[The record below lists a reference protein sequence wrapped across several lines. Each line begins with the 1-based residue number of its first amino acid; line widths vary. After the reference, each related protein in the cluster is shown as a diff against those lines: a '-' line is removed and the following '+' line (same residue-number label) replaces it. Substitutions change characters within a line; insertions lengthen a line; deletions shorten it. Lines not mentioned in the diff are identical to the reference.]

1 MSLILENWK
10 WFTHVLVLDGDIIEC
25 LPRDS
30 SHINPNSYKK
40 FRIGFRDL
48 LQRQKKMKGEPCK
61 LLEIVWL
68 PVPRRGK
75 RSLGG
80 WGLPY
85 VWSWLFV
92 LSRSVRKGL
101 GLKLGMMCL
110 LYRKWDLPVINR
122 QPNILGYLK
131 SWWALEMLE
140 HGGWLSPPME
150 LYRTKEDLVH
160 GCVPKTTWLYANGSA
175 LFCIRF
181 LSVWDDFM
189 QQVAGKFRRKSRRT
203 FLEAWVTG
211 AYTHFPSSDEFLAEV
226 ISDNFRYK
234 PALFSTSC
242 LELVW
247 FCFWEYTQD
256 LRGSFM

>member
-110 LYRKWDLPVINR
+110 LYRKWDLPVSLTDNLIFLGICKAGGLWRCWSMEVDCLLLWNCIGLRKIWFMAVSPR
-122 QPNILGYLK
+122 QRDCMQTGL
-131 SWWALEMLE
+131 
-140 HGGWLSPPME
+140 
-150 LYRTKEDLVH
+150 LYFV
-160 GCVPKTTWLYANGSA
+160 
-175 LFCIRF
+175 
-181 LSVWDDFM
+181 
-189 QQVAGKFRRKSRRT
+189 
-203 FLEAWVTG
+203 
-211 AYTHFPSSDEFLAEV
+211 
-226 ISDNFRYK
+226 
-234 PALFSTSC
+234 
-242 LELVW
+242 
-247 FCFWEYTQD
+247 
-256 LRGSFM
+256 